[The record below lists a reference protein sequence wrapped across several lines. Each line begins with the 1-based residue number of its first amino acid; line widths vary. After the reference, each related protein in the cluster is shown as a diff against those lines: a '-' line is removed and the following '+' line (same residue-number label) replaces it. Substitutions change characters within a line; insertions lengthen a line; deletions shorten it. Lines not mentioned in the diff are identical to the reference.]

1 MVSVVFVKRQDN
13 FVAFEF
19 DGHAG
24 FEEIGKDIVCAAV
37 SVLAQTA
44 LVSFNEVAGIEDIIY
59 EVDEAYVYCEL
70 PDEIDN
76 HQRHD
81 ANVIFRSLIV
91 GLNGIIEAY
100 PEHLEYMIEE
110 VESDD
115 D

>member
-1 MVSVVFVKRQDN
+1 MVSVVIGKRLN
-13 FVAFEF
+13 EFVAFEF

-24 FEEIGKDIVCAAV
+24 YDDIGKDIVCAAV

-44 LVSFNEVAGIEDIIY
+44 MVSLKEVAGIDVIY

-70 PDEIDN
+70 PGEIDN

-81 ANVIFRSLIV
+81 ANVIFKSLIV

-100 PEHLEYMIEE
+100 PKHLEYMIEE

>member
-1 MVSVVFVKRQDN
+1 MVSVVIGKRLN
-13 FVAFEF
+13 EFVAFEF

-24 FEEIGKDIVCAAV
+24 YDDIGKDIVCAAV

-44 LVSFNEVAGIEDIIY
+44 MVSLKEVAGIDVIY

-70 PDEIDN
+70 PGEIDN

-100 PEHLEYMIEE
+100 PKHLEYMVEE

>member
-1 MVSVVFVKRQDN
+1 MVSVVIAKRLN
-13 FVAFEF
+13 EFVAFEF

-24 FEEIGKDIVCAAV
+24 YDDIGKDIVCAAV

-44 LVSFNEVAGIEDIIY
+44 MVSLKEVAGIDVIY

-70 PDEIDN
+70 PGEIDN

-81 ANVIFRSLIV
+81 ANVIFKSLIV

-100 PEHLEYMIEE
+100 PKHLEYMIEE

>member
-1 MVSVVFVKRQDN
+1 MVSVVFAKRLN
-13 FVAFEF
+13 EFVAFEF
-19 DGHAG
+19 DGHADYD
-24 FEEIGKDIVCAAV
+24 EIGKDIVCAAV

-44 LVSFNEVAGIEDIIY
+44 LVSLKEVAGIDVIY

-70 PDEIDN
+70 PGEIDN

-100 PEHLEYMIEE
+100 PKHLEYMIEE

>member
-1 MVSVVFVKRQDN
+1 MVSVVIAKRQDN

-19 DGHAG
+19 DGHA
-24 FEEIGKDIVCAAV
+24 EYDEIGKDIVCSAV

-44 LVSFNEVAGIEDIIY
+44 LVSLNEVAGIDNIIY

-70 PDEIDN
+70 PGEIDT

-81 ANVIFRSLIV
+81 ANVIIKSLIV

-100 PEHLEYMIEE
+100 PKHLEYIIEE